1 MLIDLKGINWRKKL
15 AVILWVLCV
24 LGSFLPTSSSVYYT
38 GTRSIT
44 GFSEISMIQRL
55 IMLSVP
61 LIMVW
66 VGNWLLDDDESGL
79 KRVVGILLELCGWIF
94 FAKYIGF
101 YLLGP
106 LILSVS

>member
-1 MLIDLKGINWRKKL
+1 MLIDLKEINWRKKL

-24 LGSFLPTSSSVYYT
+24 LGSFLPTSSSFYYT

-44 GFSEISMIQRL
+44 GIREISTTQRL
-55 IMLSVP
+55 IMLSFP
-61 LIMVW
+61 LVMVW
-66 VGNWLLDDDESGL
+66 VGSWLADDDDSGL
-79 KRVVGILLELCGWIF
+79 KRVVGILMELCGWVF
-94 FAKYIGF
+94 FARYIGF